1 MAGVEFRITD
11 NSAETLASFEQNMK
25 AALEACGNQAA
36 SHAKQNVAEA
46 SRIKTGAMR
55 NSINHRVSGKNAYVG
70 TNISYA
76 KFHEM
81 GTGIY
86 IAGGRKSPWAYQD
99 GDGNWHWTRG
109 IPPIHFIKRS
119 VEEHIAEYREIF
131 IRFLR
136 RTK

>member
-1 MAGVEFRITD
+1 MPGVEFKITD
-11 NSAETLASFEQNMK
+11 NSAETLESFDQNMR
-25 AALEACGNQAA
+25 AALEACGIQAT
-36 SHAKQNVAEA
+36 SNAKQNVTAA
-46 SRIKTGAMR
+46 GRRRTGAMI

-70 TNISYA
+70 TNISYG

-119 VEEHIAEYREIF
+119 VEEHIAEYKEIF
-131 IRFLR
+131 LKYLR